1 MNSLKQFI
9 STIAVAAG
17 AVAVGSAMSAPAL
30 ADNHTSPSMDADS
43 SSPQMQMDMEQSE
56 TSQYGE
62 SMTIV
67 DVASGSES
75 FNTLVQAVQE
85 AGLAETLMG
94 EGPYTVFA
102 PTDEAFSQLPEGAI
116 AYLLRP
122 ENQDLLRQVL
132 TYHVISGEIA
142 SSDITTGSVE
152 ALGGGLAV
160 RTTEDGVIVNN
171 ANVVNADIQ
180 ASNGVIHAVNR
191 VLLPETLQQALASR
205 LDIQNIYQ

>member
-1 MNSLKQFI
+1 MNSLKNFLPKLAV
-9 STIAVAAG
+9 IAGIASM
-17 AVAVGSAMSAPAL
+17 GSLTAAPAL
-30 ADNHTSPSMDADS
+30 AGDYTDS
-43 SSPQMQMDMEQSE
+43 STDETQAQMDMGQSE
-56 TSQYGE
+56 A

-67 DVASGSES
+67 DVASGNES

-102 PTDEAFSQLPEGAI
+102 PTDDAFNQLPDGALD
-116 AYLLRP
+116 YLLQP
-122 ENQDLLRQVL
+122 ENRDLLQQVL
-132 TYHVISGEIA
+132 TYHVVSGEVTA
-142 SSDITTGSVE
+142 SQISTGPVE

-171 ANVVNADIQ
+171 ASVISADIQ

-191 VLLPETLQQALASR
+191 VLVPESLQQALANR
-205 LDIQNIYQ
+205 LGVQSIYQ